1 MDLQSKAGYSDI
13 KLKKGSSKFL
23 KPDHPQTSEEQSNQ
37 SLFACI
43 VHPNNK
49 FIPSSRGVRL
59 HKTLLCRQNLLQMMG
74 TYFFVTLSF
83 AESTLPE

>member
-37 SLFACI
+37 SLFALTF
-43 VHPNNK
+43 HLK
-49 FIPSSRGVRL
+49 KKMGV
-59 HKTLLCRQNLLQMMG
+59 NL
-74 TYFFVTLSF
+74 F
-83 AESTLPE
+83 AQRS